1 VLLALVFAFLAPLPP
16 RPAAAQAGGS
26 KGSLDAQS
34 AVTPVDPES
43 APRPESR
50 AVRIDTP
57 IVVDGF
63 LDEPAWQQAD
73 TITGFIQ
80 NKPDPGYPATERT
93 EVWIVYDERKLY
105 VGAMLYDSEP
115 DRITAH
121 SLKREFNSGD
131 EDVFGVVLDTFL
143 DRRNGFMFG
152 VNPHGAFR
160 DAQVFD
166 LGRDLNFDWEGVVE
180 RVGRINDEGWVVE
193 MAIPFTTLRFNPTE
207 GEQSWGLNFV
217 RRIRRKGED
226 VFWAPLDRRFALFR
240 SDQGGTLHG
249 LSGLESGRNLS
260 IKPYALAGT
269 QRGLITGG
277 ADETELD
284 GGFDVKWGLTRRL
297 TLDLTFRTDFS
308 QVEVDQEQVNLTRFS
323 LFFPEKRQFFLENAG
338 IFEFGDVPERGYRLG
353 AGLADFRLFHS
364 RRIGLFEGRPI
375 PIHGGARMTGR
386 IGGVQVGVLNM
397 QTQATDVAP
406 AENFSVARVRHTFF
420 DAVQVGGM
428 FTNRQITGTTTE
440 TRYNNSYGADV
451 IVHMWQN
458 LVIHSYLAGTSGR
471 GTGENNTA
479 ARISAAWRGQL
490 WDVSAL
496 YRTIGDSF
504 NPEVGFVRR
513 RGIRHSYATVG
524 VHPQPD
530 WRLVQELNPYVE
542 LHYFTNQASVLETR
556 TATAG
561 LNVDFLDR
569 SRLTVTASDHFERL
583 FGDFEVVPGAVIPVG
598 SYDFAEGSVQ
608 YQSSRGRKL
617 SGLVRLASG
626 GFFSGTRRSAL
637 AGALWRPSHH
647 FSLELNAEY
656 NDIEIDGE
664 SFVADVYGARME
676 YGYSTRLFGSAFVQY
691 NGASDEFVTNLR
703 VNFIHAPL
711 SDVFFVYI
719 ERRIAASWALLDR
732 QVALKVTKLFQ
743 F

>member
-1 VLLALVFAFLAPLPP
+1 M
-16 RPAAAQAGGS
+16 
-26 KGSLDAQS
+26 
-34 AVTPVDPES
+34 
-43 APRPESR
+43 
-50 AVRIDTP
+50 RIDTP